1 LNISHSLSYLRSN
14 LSNLPGWRTNRKM
27 VVIESDDWGS
37 IRMPSTN
44 TFNILADAGLDLTG
58 MDSGRYNLNDTL
70 ASAEDLATLFEI
82 LSKHRDQYNRTAVIT
97 AVSVVANPDFEKI
110 KDDHFR
116 NYYFEPFTKTLERYY
131 GGDSV
136 FNLWKQGMAHQ
147 LFKPQFHA
155 REHLN
160 VAEWMRALQSGDK
173 ETMLAF
179 DQGCWGFNNK
189 NISGSRISYQAAFDL
204 YHAAD
209 MAIQATA
216 IKDGLDLF
224 EKIFGYR
231 ASYFVPPNGPFNNQL
246 QKIAADGGIKYMYAD
261 RVQTEPQGLGKSK
274 KRFHWLGLKNQYQ
287 QAYITR
293 NCFFEPGIKNKDWVS
308 SCLNNIATAFRW
320 HKPAVISTHR
330 VNYTGALFPANSE
343 NGLKKLNELLKT
355 LLQKW
360 PGAEFYTSDE
370 LGNMILNSEKQ

>member
-1 LNISHSLSYLRSN
+1 
-14 LSNLPGWRTNRKM
+14 
-27 VVIESDDWGS
+27 
-37 IRMPSTN
+37 MPSIK
-44 TFNILADAGLDLTG
+44 TFDTLISAGLDLTG
-58 MDSGRYNLNDTL
+58 MDSRRYNLNDTL
-70 ASAEDLATLFEI
+70 ASAEDLAALFET

-110 KDDHFR
+110 KEDHFK

-131 GGDSV
+131 GGDAV
-136 FNLWKQGMAHQ
+136 FNLWKQGMSHQ
-147 LFKPQFHA
+147 VFKPQFHA

-160 VAEWMRALQSGDK
+160 VAEWMRALQAGDR

-189 NISGSRISYQAAFDL
+189 NISGSAISYQAAFDL
-204 YHAAD
+204 YDAAD
-209 MAIQATA
+209 IEVQAAI

-246 QKIAADGGIKYMYAD
+246 QKTAADGGIQFMYAD
-261 RVQTEPQGLGKSK
+261 RLQNEPQGLAKTRK
-274 KRFHWLGLKNQYQ
+274 KFHWLGLKNQHQ
-287 QAYITR
+287 QVYITR
-293 NCFFEPGIKNKDWVS
+293 NCFFEPGVENKDWVS
-308 SCLNNIATAFRW
+308 SCLNNIETAFRW

-330 VNYTGALFPANSE
+330 VNYTGTLNVANRV
-343 NGLKKLNELLKT
+343 NGLKKLDELLKA

-360 PGAEFYTSDE
+360 PHAEFYTSDE
-370 LGNMILNSEKQ
+370 LGNMILNS